1 MCSSSNCPVGIA
13 TQKPDL
19 HERLEVQVGANRL
32 ARFLG
37 ASVELMQVRARAR
50 GHTSLS
56 DFGRMICPVEK
67 AKWQTCTGLR
77 LPVMPTI
84 W

>member
-1 MCSSSNCPVGIA
+1 MAARMCSSSNCPVDIA

-37 ASVELMQVRARAR
+37 ASVELMQVRTRAC

-56 DFGRMICPVEK
+56 DFGPDDLSR
-67 AKWQTCTGLR
+67 
-77 LPVMPTI
+77 
-84 W
+84 

>member
-13 TQKPDL
+13 TQKPEL
-19 HERLEVQVGANRL
+19 HERLEVQVGANWL

-37 ASVELMQVRARAR
+37 ATVELMQVLARAC

-56 DFGRMICPVEK
+56 DFGPDNLSR
-67 AKWQTCTGLR
+67 
-77 LPVMPTI
+77 
-84 W
+84 